1 MITVFTPT
9 FNRAYIIRA
18 LYESLCRQSSRDFE
32 WLVVDDGSTDS
43 TSELIDSF
51 IDEGCIPIRYFYQEN
66 SGKHIAINKG
76 VQEARGELFF
86 IVDSDDYLADN
97 AIEEMWECYMGIAH
111 DDRFAGISGVRV
123 TPQGRRI
130 GGEVNYGVLDCSLLD
145 FVYKHRYVGD
155 MAEAYKTD
163 ILRLYPFPRVEGEKF
178 CSEAYV
184 WAQIAQ
190 KHILRYTQ
198 KKWYICDYQPDGL
211 TANSVK
217 TRMRS
222 PLYAVTVYHVLLQ
235 CPLPLVQRIKHGINI
250 WRFAI
255 CSRRAFRQAIAY
267 APLWSYL
274 CLPLAVA
281 MHMKDIV
288 SISSSKKN

>member
-9 FNRAYIIRA
+9 YNRAYIIRA
-18 LYESLCRQSSRDFE
+18 LYESLCRQSSKNFE
-32 WLVVDDGSTDS
+32 WIVVDDGSTDD
-43 TSELIDSF
+43 TRELIHSF
-51 IDEGCIPIRYFYQEN
+51 VEEELIPIRYFYQEN

-97 AIEEMWECYMGIAH
+97 AIEEMWECYVGIAH

-130 GGEVNYGVLDCSLLD
+130 GGEVNYGVMDCSLLD
-145 FVYKHRYVGD
+145 FIYKHKYAGD
-155 MAEAYKTD
+155 MAEAYKTA

-190 KHILRYTQ
+190 KYLLRYTQ
-198 KKWYICDYQPDGL
+198 NKWYVCDYQPDGL
-211 TANSVK
+211 TANSV
-217 TRMRS
+217 RARVCS
-222 PLYAVTVYHVLLQ
+222 PTCAVLVYLVLLKSPI
-235 CPLPLVQRIKHGINI
+235 PLAFRFRYGINL
-250 WRFAI
+250 WRFAL
-255 CSRRAFRQAIAY
+255 CSRASFLFALTKAPWLSYTALPVAI
-267 APLWSYL
+267 L
-274 CLPLAVA
+274 
-281 MHMKDIV
+281 MHIGDLKLI
-288 SISSSKKN
+288 KNR